1 MGLSK
6 LNKTFIIIPVILI
19 SSIILGIVSYNY
31 FIDTANQIKSLAID
45 SLQTNAE
52 IEAGSI
58 SNILTNSIYNV
69 KYNLDRI
76 STSPSSIEGNLTA
89 IQTLL
94 DLAQISSHNVT
105 DGYYFLNENGTIVTY
120 SEIDKGIFPDFKGI
134 NLSHRDYFQVPK
146 QNGSFFISTVLD
158 SNDNVPRM
166 YISTPVFEIDPTQRQ
181 EIIEAGGFAGVP
193 DSVQNNTLSSF
204 KGVVV
209 SAIAAEKLGKFLE
222 DLVHPKFNGDI
233 SFLDRNG
240 TIIHATNQTYLGKNY
255 FGTNFQEYLESVLKD
270 KEKEFNEIINGAFS
284 SQSGVEQFDFEN
296 TTTTIAYESV
306 WGPQISNNDF
316 NYRVGTLFITVPNTL
331 AEDVASL
338 VENQTITSFTII
350 GVIIAISLITA
361 IFLLRWNR
369 FLNDAIKQKT
379 RELRETIEKLRKANE
394 ELKSHDI
401 MQKEFINV
409 AAHELRT
416 PTQGI
421 TGNLE
426 LIEMIHLPSLL
437 GDQSKNL
444 SSIKLELQ
452 RIVKDDNNI
461 RSFINGLVSIY
472 RNTQRLEKLVDDIL
486 DTSRIESNRLKLR
499 KEHFNLNEKIRNVIK
514 DIHGKANLNIAYNNS
529 SGQPNI
535 LFEPEEDPITVFADK
550 VRIFEVISN
559 LLNNAIKFSNGQTI
573 TISSKKVLKKEI
585 MTYLSTHDHL
595 HHHKKEG
602 SIGTT
607 ENGEDEA
614 LMAVVSIR
622 DSGKGIDP
630 DIMSR
635 LFTKFA
641 TKSEQ
646 GTGLGL
652 FISKSIIEAHGG
664 QIWAQNNY
672 DEDKGATF
680 SFSLP
685 MD

>member
-1 MGLSK
+1 M
-6 LNKTFIIIPVILI
+6 
-19 SSIILGIVSYNY
+19 SYNY
-31 FIDTANQIKSLAID
+31 FIQTANQIKSLAID

-52 IEAGSI
+52 IEVGSI

-76 STSPSSIEGNLTA
+76 STSPAAIQGNMTGV
-89 IQTLL
+89 QTLL
-94 DLAQISSHNVT
+94 DLAQISTSNLT
-105 DGYYFLNENGTIVTY
+105 DGYYFLDRNGTVLTY
-120 SEIDKGIFPDFKGI
+120 SEIDKGVFPDFKGI
-134 NLSHRDYFQVPK
+134 DLSHRDYFQVPK
-146 QNGSFFISTVLD
+146 QNGTFFISTVLD
-158 SNDNVPRM
+158 STDHIPRM
-166 YISTPVFEIDPTQRQ
+166 YISTPIFEIDPAQRQ
-181 EIIEAGGFAGVP
+181 KIIEAGGLSRVSGQ
-193 DSVQNNTLSSF
+193 DQNFTLSSF

-222 DLVHPKFNGDI
+222 DQIHPKFNGDI

-240 TIIHATNQTYLGKNY
+240 TIIHSANQTYIGKNY
-255 FGTNFQEYLESVLKD
+255 FGTDFQEYLKTVLKD
-270 KEKEFNEIINGAFS
+270 KEKEFNNIINKAFS
-284 SQSGVEQFDFEN
+284 SQSGVEQFDFQN
-296 TTTTIAYESV
+296 TSTTIAYESV
-306 WGPQISNNDF
+306 WGPQISNNDY
-316 NYRVGTLFITVPNTL
+316 NYRIGTLFITVPNTL

-361 IFLLRWNR
+361 IMLLRWNR
-369 FLNDAIKQKT
+369 FLNDAVKQKT

-394 ELKSHDI
+394 ELKSHDK

-416 PTQGI
+416 PTQAI

-426 LIEMIHLPSLL
+426 LIEMIHMPSLL
-437 GDQSKNL
+437 QDLSKNL

-461 RSFINGLVSIY
+461 RSFISGLVSIY
-472 RNTQRLEKLVDDIL
+472 RNTQRLEKLVNDIL
-486 DTSRIESNRLKLR
+486 DTSRIESNRLELH
-499 KEHFNLNEKIRNVIK
+499 KEHFNLNVKIQNVIK
-514 DIHGKANLNIAYNNS
+514 DIHGKANLNSAYGNS
-529 SGQPNI
+529 SRQANI
-535 LFEPEEDPITVFADK
+535 LFEPIEDPINVFADK
-550 VRIFEVISN
+550 LRIFEVISN

-585 MTYLSTHDHL
+585 VSYLAHHDH
-595 HHHKKEG
+595 HQKEG
-602 SIGTT
+602 SVTNT
-607 ENGEDEA
+607 ENSEEDEV

-622 DSGKGIDP
+622 DKGKGIDSDVLP
-630 DIMSR
+630 R
-635 LFTKFA
+635 LFTKFT
-641 TKSEQ
+641 TKSNQ

-652 FISKSIIEAHGG
+652 YIAKSIIEAHGG

-685 MD
+685 LA